1 MTIHIKRKIVPI
13 KKNTPPEGWTEEA
26 KAGAKQAA
34 AIGLSLNDLDDSGDM
49 AAEFNKIMDLN
60 SDLYKK

>member
-34 AIGLSLNDLDDSGDM
+34 AIRPRAQRFQTT
-49 AAEFNKIMDLN
+49 AAT
-60 SDLYKK
+60 